1 MEETTIVCIKYMILI
16 PCSLISKNT
25 KLQHFSMRSEHQL
38 SVEVGAPVTHS
49 ITRRLA
55 LSLLRRRMG
64 AGRACSARG
73 RVGAKLCFT
82 ILYFSS
88 KR

>member
-38 SVEVGAPVTHS
+38 SVEVGAPVTHTL
-49 ITRRLA
+49 TRRLA
-55 LSLLRRRMG
+55 LSLAL
-64 AGRACSARG
+64 AGTVARA
-73 RVGAKLCFT
+73 
-82 ILYFSS
+82 
-88 KR
+88 